1 MKGKRIFELL
11 NELTVTEH
19 RQLMHH
25 CSKSEDKRLQIFYKV
40 LKNNIESIEEFNL
53 CLIKHTTQIFKEKTK
68 EEIEHICRRNLD
80 FYALEIEGLM
90 IQNQLISD
98 EKLRNIIIAES
109 LEKSANP
116 YLLDYYY
123 SKSYASAKLWSDS
136 YVEIKAIRGKIR
148 LNFNTQTEAAYK
160 EAVKLNEQL
169 KVNIN
174 TFYHDKY
181 VDYYNNISNIYIE
194 SNLLINVDE
203 EELIKEIEIK
213 KKHCNVLSFQIGYLI
228 SQARLCYKNEQFFS
242 YINEAYKLLNESDID
257 ERSKNILKRKILFLE
272 LIIGFY
278 FNKNQQDLMNV
289 IDEILKINTENK
301 FIDNNTL
308 FHKLILLITCN
319 QIELAQEIIASEK
332 NYFKGKSSE
341 LKEFIIA
348 LIYYKKQQINKCIKL
363 INALSYCSNYFIAL
377 FSKLMSIK
385 IHIELKNPEL
395 TESLLYNTERFIK
408 RNSDKYTVYNA
419 SLYALYLF
427 KIKNNKKTYKK
438 GMVKKVPLSPFYV
451 FILQD

>member
-40 LKNNIESIEEFNL
+40 LKINLDSLEEFNL
-53 CLIKHTTQIFKEKTK
+53 CLIKQTSQIFKEKTK

-80 FYALEIEGLM
+80 FYALEIEDLM
-90 IQNQLISD
+90 IKNQLLTD
-98 EKLRNIIIAES
+98 DKLRNIIIAES

-169 KVNIN
+169 KVNID

-203 EELIKEIEIK
+203 HKLIQEIEIK
-213 KKHCNVLSFQIGYLI
+213 KTHCNILQFQIGYLI
-228 SQARLCYKNEQFFS
+228 SQARLCYKNKRFFT

-278 FNKNQQDLMNV
+278 FNKNQQDLMFV
-289 IDEILKINTENK
+289 IDDIMKINNENK

-308 FHKLILLITCN
+308 FHKLLLMIIHNQTEEIL
-319 QIELAQEIIASEK
+319 EIVHKEK

-341 LKEFIIA
+341 LKEFIMA
-348 LIYYKKQQINKCIKL
+348 LVFYKKQQINKCIKL
-363 INALSYCSNYFIAL
+363 INELSYCNNYFIAL
-377 FSKLMSIK
+377 FSKMMSIK
-385 IHIELKNPEL
+385 IHIELGNKEL
-395 TESLLYNTERFIK
+395 AESLIYNTERFIK
-408 RNSDKYTVYNA
+408 RNTDKYTVLDS
-419 SLYALYLF
+419 SLYSVNVLKS
-427 KIKNNKKTYKK
+427 KIKQKTYKK
-438 GMVKKVPLSPFYV
+438 SAISSVALTPFHD
-451 FILQD
+451 FLLQ